1 MPLLSA
7 KTRRRATRPTTVTK
21 TNRRRRL
28 EREVDAPAVAPRV
41 AARAASSTGGRGK
54 GRLRRLGRF
63 AVRIAVMGT
72 LAWGLLV
79 GVREGY
85 DYATTSPRFE
95 VRALTYEPTPHVDDD
110 ELRRL
115 MALEP
120 GTNILSLDLDAI
132 AQRVAAHPWVERAS
146 VVRVLP
152 DALHVEVTEHEPI
165 AVLLAGEF
173 YLLDEQGAPFKT
185 LEPGERGQLPVVT
198 GIDRAMLLTGAPEG
212 KARIAR
218 ALEALGEY
226 ATKRRPRLSEVHVGG
241 AGAVTLYTAELGT
254 QLQLGRGDIARGL
267 LRYDALRAALA
278 DEAEKLAIV
287 HLDATQGAD
296 RPDRVV
302 ASFFPAKDAPSLVE
316 AAAQEAADQAEA
328 FAAREQAE
336 AERAAGISA
345 AAPKGPKTSKL
356 PRYH

>member
-1 MPLLSA
+1 
-7 KTRRRATRPTTVTK
+7 
-21 TNRRRRL
+21 
-28 EREVDAPAVAPRV
+28 VAQPRV
-41 AARAASSTGGRGK
+41 AISPSAASGGRGR

-63 AVRIAVMGT
+63 AVRLAVMGT

-95 VRALTYEPTPHVDDD
+95 VRALTYDPTPHVSDD

-120 GTNILSLDLDAI
+120 GTNILSLDLEAI
-132 AQRVAAHPWVERAS
+132 AQRIAAHPWVERAS

-165 AVLLAGEF
+165 AVLLAGDF
-173 YLLDEQGAPFKT
+173 YLLDDGGTPFKP
-185 LEPGERGQLPVVT
+185 LEAGERGELPVVT
-198 GIDRAMLLTGAPEG
+198 GIDRTMLLTSSPEG
-212 KARIAR
+212 EARIAR
-218 ALEALGEY
+218 ALEAMALYDE
-226 ATKRRPRLSEVHVGG
+226 KRRPRLSEIHVGD

-254 QLQLGRGDIARGL
+254 QLQLGRGDLARGL
-267 LRYDALRAALA
+267 QRYDALRAALA

-287 HLDATQGAD
+287 HLDATPGES
-296 RPDRVV
+296 RSDRVV

-316 AAAQEAADQAEA
+316 DAAEKVEAQAEA
-328 FAAREQAE
+328 FAAKEQAE
-336 AERAAGISA
+336 AERAQGVGT
-345 AAPKGPKTSKL
+345 AAPQASKQSKL

>member
-1 MPLLSA
+1 MPLLRP
-7 KTRRRATRPTTVTK
+7 KPRRRATRPTTAPK
-21 TNRRRRL
+21 SNHRRRPQ
-28 EREVDAPAVAPRV
+28 REAHGPVAQPRV
-41 AARAASSTGGRGK
+41 AISPAGSDAGQRG

-63 AVRIAVMGT
+63 TVRLAVMGT

-95 VRALTYEPTPHVDDD
+95 VRALTYQPTSHVSDD

-132 AQRVAAHPWVERAS
+132 ARRIAAHPWVERAS

-152 DALHVEVTEHEPI
+152 DTLHIEVTEHDPV
-165 AVLLAGEF
+165 AVLLAGDF
-173 YLLDEQGAPFKT
+173 YLLDGDGTPFKA
-185 LEPGERGQLPVVT
+185 LEAGERGELPVVT
-198 GIDRAMLLTGAPEG
+198 GVDRAMVLTGSPEG
-212 KARIAR
+212 EARIAR
-218 ALEALGEY
+218 ALEAMTLY
-226 ATKRRPRLSEVHVGG
+226 AAKRRPRLSEIHVGE

-254 QLQLGRGDIARGL
+254 SLQLGRGDIARGL
-267 LRYDALRAALA
+267 HRYDALRAALA

-287 HLDATQGAD
+287 HLDATAGTD

-316 AAAQEAADQAEA
+316 DAAREVEAQAEA
-328 FAAREQAE
+328 FAAKEQAE
-336 AERAAGISA
+336 AERAAGVSA
-345 AAPKGPKTSKL
+345 AAPAGAKKSKL

>member
-1 MPLLSA
+1 MRQSEDSIA
-7 KTRRRATRPTTVTK
+7 
-21 TNRRRRL
+21 
-28 EREVDAPAVAPRV
+28 APRV
-41 AARAASSTGGRGK
+41 AISHAESPRRPAGGGRVRRIARFGV
-54 GRLRRLGRF
+54 RL
-63 AVRIAVMGT
+63 AVMGT

-95 VRALTYEPTPHVDDD
+95 VRALTYEPTAHVDDD

-132 AQRVAAHPWVERAS
+132 AGRIAAHPWVERAS

-152 DALHVEVTEHEPI
+152 DALHVEVTEHVPA

-173 YLLDEQGAPFKT
+173 FLLDTKGTAFKP
-185 LEPGERGQLPVVT
+185 LDRGERGLLPVVS
-198 GIDRAMLLTGAPEG
+198 GIDRAMLLARPAEAE
-212 KARIAR
+212 ARIAR
-218 ALEALGEY
+218 ALEALERY
-226 ATKRRPRLSEVHVGG
+226 VQKRRPRLSEIHVGD

-254 QLQLGRGDIARGL
+254 QLQLGRGDLGPAL
-267 LRYDALRAALA
+267 ARYDALRAALA
-278 DEAEKLAIV
+278 DEADKLAVV
-287 HLDATQGAD
+287 HLDGTGGPD

-302 ASFFPAKDAPSLVE
+302 ASFFPAGGVPSLVE
-316 AAAQEAADQAEA
+316 DAAERVEARAEA
-328 FAAREQAE
+328 FAAEQEAQ
-336 AERAAGISA
+336 AERAAGADAKKSK
-345 AAPKGPKTSKL
+345 PKKSRL